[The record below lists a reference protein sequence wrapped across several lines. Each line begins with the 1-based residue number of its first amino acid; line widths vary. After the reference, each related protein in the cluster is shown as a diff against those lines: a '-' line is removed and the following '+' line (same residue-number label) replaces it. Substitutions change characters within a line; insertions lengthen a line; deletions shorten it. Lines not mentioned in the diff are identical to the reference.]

1 MCNLLTMACYPLGG
15 YGVCG
20 EPNGCSA
27 PMISSGFLQLTHH
40 KHSSKG
46 GYEHGVAA
54 FLLVERLIDIL
65 SNAMFNGTVAD
76 SS

>member
-1 MCNLLTMACYPLGG
+1 
-15 YGVCG
+15 
-20 EPNGCSA
+20 
-27 PMISSGFLQLTHH
+27 MISSGFLQLTHH

-65 SNAMFNGTVAD
+65 PNAMFNGTVAD